1 MPQITNDLPWQKI
14 PTQILVNDET
24 GQAKV
29 FVKGTIFGNT
39 EVAVVGA
46 NNDWNVT
53 NPAELT
59 KRYNNLNGTKLTEA
73 QVKDIFAVEGVKTF
87 NNERAAIINA
97 NSPYNTKTFLA
108 TKANPVPGV
117 IDPVTGLKQGQTAT
131 PVAKNAPDPVPNSDP
146 NNGAD
151 PNNPNATSSA
161 TPSVDPNSNP
171 ALDTNVG
178 SRKNNYPKYEL
189 VYPEKRTGNGGD
201 FIKFEILNYIKSGL
215 LNSETTAAGSIALPG
230 MEYRDPGK
238 PLAIIYLPI
247 QSGIVEG
254 MSVDWGG
261 GELNPI
267 TAAFANAAYQT
278 IGGAAGG
285 IEGMYKGFSRAG
297 SDLKNLLGNQML
309 NKEFQQF
316 ATNYFTEQAVKD
328 TGGLLSR
335 TLGGAINNNLEL
347 LFNGPML
354 RSFTF
359 NFKLTPR
366 SQSEAIIIKD
376 MIRYFKKSMAPA
388 LSKAQLFLLAPN
400 VFKISYVY
408 TGKGNIETEHPYLN
422 RIKVAALRDISVN
435 YTPDGNYMTY
445 QDGSMT
451 QYELNLTF
459 GEIDPIY
466 ENDYEL
472 NEGLKGTGW

>member
-1 MPQITNDLPWQKI
+1 MAQITNDLPWKKI
-14 PTQILVNDET
+14 PTKILVNTDT
-24 GQAKV
+24 GQAEV
-29 FVKGTIFGNT
+29 FGNGGIFGDDKLA
-39 EVAVVGA
+39 EVGA
-46 NNDWNVT
+46 NNDWTVT
-53 NPAELT
+53 NISLLT
-59 KRYNNLNGTKLTEA
+59 KKYNNLNGTKLTEA
-73 QVKDIFAVEGVKTF
+73 QVQDIFDVDGVKTF

-97 NSPYNTKTFLA
+97 NSPFNTRAFLA

-117 IDPVTGLKQGQTAT
+117 KDPNTNALPTQTAPT
-131 PVAKNAPDPVPNSDP
+131 VAQTDPQPGASSDP
-146 NNGAD
+146 QNG
-151 PNNPNATSSA
+151 PSA
-161 TPSVDPNSNP
+161 TPSNGDPNSSGT
-171 ALDTNVG
+171 TNTNIG
-178 SRKNNYPKYEL
+178 SRKNNYPDSEL
-189 VYPEKRTGNGGD
+189 IYPINRKNGNGGD
-201 FIKFEILNYIKSGL
+201 FIKFEILNYQKSGL
-215 LNSETTAAGSIALPG
+215 TNQNTIAGGSVALPG

-238 PLAIIYLPI
+238 PLATIYLPI

-267 TAAFANAAYQT
+267 TAAFASAAYST
-278 IGGAAGG
+278 IDGAKTGLGGFYGG
-285 IEGMYKGFSRAG
+285 VATGANTIK
-297 SDLKNLLGNQML
+297 DLFDNASPELR
-309 NKEFQQF
+309 QF
-316 ATNYFTEQAVKD
+316 AVNYFVQQSVKSNN
-328 TGGLLSR
+328 LLSR

-366 SQSEAIIIKD
+366 EQREAIVIKK

-388 LSKAQLFLLAPN
+388 LSTAQLFLLAPN

-408 TGKGNIETEHPYLN
+408 TGQGSLAEDHPYLN
-422 RIKVAALRDISVN
+422 RIKVAALRDIAVN

-451 QYELNLTF
+451 QYEINLTF

>member
-1 MPQITNDLPWQKI
+1 MAQITNDLPWKKI
-14 PTQILVNDET
+14 PTKILVNDET
-24 GQAKV
+24 GQAEV
-29 FVKGTIFGNT
+29 FAKEGIFGDT
-39 EVAVVGA
+39 KIAEVGA
-46 NNDWNVT
+46 NNEWTVT
-53 NPAELT
+53 NISALT
-59 KRYNNLNGTKLTEA
+59 KKYNNLNGTKLTEA
-73 QVKDIFAVEGVKTF
+73 QVQDIFDVEGVKTF

-97 NSPYNTKTFLA
+97 NSPFNTKVFLA
-108 TKANPVPGV
+108 TKQNPVPGV
-117 IDPVTGLKQGQTAT
+117 KDPNTNALPTQTAPTVATTQPEPVTGSNPQNGPAST
-131 PVAKNAPDPVPNSDP
+131 PTNGDP
-146 NNGAD
+146 NTNG
-151 PNNPNATSSA
+151 
-161 TPSVDPNSNP
+161 
-171 ALDTNVG
+171 TNTDIG
-178 SRKNNYPKYEL
+178 SRKNNYPDSLL
-189 VYPEKRTGNGGD
+189 VYPVKRKNANGGD
-201 FIKFEILNYIKSGL
+201 FIKFEILNYQKSGL
-215 LNSETTAAGSIALPG
+215 TNLSTIVNGSVALPG

-238 PLAIIYLPI
+238 PLATIYLPI

-267 TAAFANAAYQT
+267 TAAFASAAYSTINAAGSADLGKFFGGVATGAET
-278 IGGAAGG
+278 I
-285 IEGMYKGFSRAG
+285 K
-297 SDLKNLLGNQML
+297 DLFNNASPELRQL
-309 NKEFQQF
+309 
-316 ATNYFTEQAVKD
+316 AINYFTEQSVK
-328 TGGLLSR
+328 TNGLLSR

-366 SQSEAIIIKD
+366 EPNEAVVIKK

-388 LSKAQLFLLAPN
+388 LSTAQLFLLAPN

-408 TGKGNIETEHPYLN
+408 TGKGNLNEDHPYLN

-472 NEGLKGTGW
+472 NEGKIGTGW

>member
-1 MPQITNDLPWQKI
+1 MAQITNDLPWKKI

-24 GQAKV
+24 GQAEV
-29 FVKGTIFGNT
+29 FAKEGIFGNT
-39 EVAVVGA
+39 KIAEVGA
-46 NNDWNVT
+46 NNDWTVT
-53 NPAELT
+53 NISTLT
-59 KRYNNLNGTKLTEA
+59 KKYNNLNGTKLTEA
-73 QVKDIFAVEGVKTF
+73 QVQDVFSVDGVKTF

-97 NSPYNTKTFLA
+97 NSPFNTKAFLA
-108 TKANPVPGV
+108 TKQNPVPGV
-117 IDPVTGLKQGQTAT
+117 KDPNTNALPTQTAPTVAQTQPQPGTDSNPQNGPAAT
-131 PVAKNAPDPVPNSDP
+131 PSNGDP
-146 NNGAD
+146 NNSG
-151 PNNPNATSSA
+151 
-161 TPSVDPNSNP
+161 
-171 ALDTNVG
+171 TNTNIG
-178 SRKNNYPKYEL
+178 SRKNNYPDSLL
-189 VYPEKRTGNGGD
+189 VYPLNRKNANGGD
-201 FIKFEILNYIKSGL
+201 FIKFEILNYEKSGL
-215 LNSETTAAGSIALPG
+215 TNQNTIANGSVSLPG

-238 PLAIIYLPI
+238 PLATIYLPI

-267 TAAFANAAYQT
+267 TAAFASAAYST
-278 IGGAAGG
+278 IDGAKEGLGGLFGG
-285 IEGMYKGFSRAG
+285 VTTGANTIK
-297 SDLKNLLGNQML
+297 DLFDNASPELR
-309 NKEFQQF
+309 QF
-316 ATNYFTEQAVKD
+316 AVNYFVQQSVK
-328 TGGLLSR
+328 TNGLLSR

-366 SQSEAIIIKD
+366 EQNEAIIIKK

-388 LSKAQLFLLAPN
+388 LSTAQLFLLAPN

-408 TGKGNIETEHPYLN
+408 TGKGNLNENHPYLN
-422 RIKVAALRDISVN
+422 RIKVAALRDIAVN

-472 NEGLKGTGW
+472 NEGLTGTGW